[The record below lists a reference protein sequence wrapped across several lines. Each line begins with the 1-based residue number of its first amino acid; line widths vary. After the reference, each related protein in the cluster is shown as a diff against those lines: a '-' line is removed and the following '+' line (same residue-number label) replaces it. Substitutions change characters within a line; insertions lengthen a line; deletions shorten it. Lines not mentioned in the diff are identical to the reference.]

1 MKRLLLIT
9 KKKPQTAEAND
20 FSAFLCMGRYRNLG
34 SLKFF
39 LRYVS

>member
-20 FSAFLCMGRYRNLG
+20 FSAFLCMGRYK
-34 SLKFF
+34 SLRAFEMF
-39 LRYVS
+39 S